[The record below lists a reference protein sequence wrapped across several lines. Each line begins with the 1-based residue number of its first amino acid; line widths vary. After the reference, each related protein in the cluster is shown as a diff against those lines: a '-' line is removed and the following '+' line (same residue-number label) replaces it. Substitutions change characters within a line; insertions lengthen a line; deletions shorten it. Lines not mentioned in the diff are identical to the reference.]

1 MLFVCHSNI
10 WHKHCLKFLL
20 GVKMA
25 PRENENNALAKFGVT
40 NKEHYGMFW
49 YFLERSIQNAC
60 LESNVRVL
68 VLLNFRGNVANHN
81 ILKSSP

>member
-1 MLFVCHSNI
+1 
-10 WHKHCLKFLL
+10 
-20 GVKMA
+20 MA

-49 YFLERSIQNAC
+49 YFLERSIQNAS

>member
-1 MLFVCHSNI
+1 
-10 WHKHCLKFLL
+10 
-20 GVKMA
+20 MA

-60 LESNVRVL
+60 LESNCKTAREKRGSNLSRDGVFGEH
-68 VLLNFRGNVANHN
+68 LLKGKGEV
-81 ILKSSP
+81 KW